1 MSVAQLRDP
10 AEAEKTEA
18 PARAQAVE
26 AMLFAAQK
34 MHLPLST
41 RQAATLLK
49 VAEQKLVPAEAPQPS
64 TEAPPTSS
72 SDRSDW
78 PHGTVAGYKRHLRAQ
93 ERACPE
99 CREACRLQSARRR
112 QRQPRRKLQPCG
124 TLAAYHRH
132 LRRFEDPCEPC
143 KEAKRDYHR
152 DYKARQREAA

>member
-1 MSVAQLRDP
+1 MTVAQLPDRT
-10 AEAEKTEA
+10 AVAEKPEA

-34 MHLPLST
+34 MQVPLST

-49 VAEQKLVPAEAPQPS
+49 VAEQNLLPPQPPQ
-64 TEAPPTSS
+64 PPT

-78 PHGTVAGYKRHLRAQ
+78 PHGTIAGYKRHLRAH

-99 CREACRLQSARRR
+99 CREACRLHSARRR
-112 QRQPRRKLQPCG
+112 QRQPGRELQPCG

-132 LRRFEDPCEPC
+132 LRRFEEPCEPC
-143 KEAKRDYHR
+143 KEAKREYHR
-152 DYKARQREAA
+152 DYKARHRKAA

>member
-1 MSVAQLRDP
+1 MKVAQLPRRPTDEERP
-10 AEAEKTEA
+10 EP

-26 AMLFAAQK
+26 AMLFAAQR

-49 VAEQKLVPAEAPQPS
+49 VAEQKLHPPVETQTPA
-64 TEAPPTSS
+64 

-78 PHGTVAGYKRHLRAQ
+78 PHGTIAGYKRHLRSD
-93 ERACPE
+93 ERACPA
-99 CREACRLQSARRR
+99 CREACRLHSAERR
-112 QRQPRRKLQPCG
+112 QRQGGRELQPCG

-143 KEAKRDYHR
+143 KTAKREYHR
-152 DYKARQREAA
+152 DYKARQRNAA

>member
-1 MSVAQLRDP
+1 MGVAQLRDP
-10 AEAEKTEA
+10 AEAEKIQA

-49 VAEQKLVPAEAPQPS
+49 VAEQKLLPS
-64 TEAPPTSS
+64 EAPPAEN

-78 PHGTVAGYKRHLRAQ
+78 PHGTVAGYKRHLRAK
-93 ERACPE
+93 ERACPA
-99 CREACRLQSARRR
+99 CREACRLKSARRR
-112 QRQPRRKLQPCG
+112 RRQPGRELQPCG

-152 DYKARQREAA
+152 DYKARQRAAA

>member
-1 MSVAQLRDP
+1 MSVAQLRAL
-10 AEAEKTEA
+10 AEEKTEA
-18 PARAQAVE
+18 PTRAQAVE

-49 VAEQKLVPAEAPQPS
+49 VAEQNLLPAEAPQPP
-64 TEAPPTSS
+64 APS

-112 QRQPRRKLQPCG
+112 QRQPGRELQPCG

-152 DYKARQREAA
+152 DYKARQRQAA

>member
-1 MSVAQLRDP
+1 MSVAQLRAP
-10 AEAEKTEA
+10 AEAEKTQA

-26 AMLFAAQK
+26 AMLFAAQR

-41 RQAATLLK
+41 RQAVTLLK
-49 VAEQKLVPAEAPQPS
+49 VVEQKLLPAEAPPP
-64 TEAPPTSS
+64 APS

-112 QRQPRRKLQPCG
+112 QRQPGRKLQPCG

-152 DYKARQREAA
+152 DYKARQRQAA

>member
-10 AEAEKTEA
+10 AEAEKSEA

-34 MHLPLST
+34 MQLPLST

-49 VAEQKLVPAEAPQPS
+49 VAEQKLLPS
-64 TEAPPTSS
+64 DAPPPPSLI

-78 PHGTVAGYKRHLRAQ
+78 LHGTVAGYKRHLRAK

-99 CREACRLQSARRR
+99 CREACRVQSAQRRR
-112 QRQPRRKLQPCG
+112 RKPGRELQPCG

-143 KEAKRDYHR
+143 KEAKREYHR
-152 DYKARQREAA
+152 DYKSRQRQAA